1 MEGEQL
7 GAAEG
12 GKLESMMEGEQLRLA
27 KGGKR
32 LQVLWE
38 LRQGEREGKLRL

>member
-12 GKLESMMEGEQLRLA
+12 GELESMMEGEQLRLA

-32 LQVLWE
+32 LQVLLE
-38 LRQGEREGKLRL
+38 LRREERERKLRL

>member
-7 GAAEG
+7 GGAGG
-12 GKLESMMEGEQLRLA
+12 GKLESMMEGEQPRLA

-32 LQVLWE
+32 LQALWE
-38 LRQGEREGKLRL
+38 LRREERERKLRL